1 MVINMK
7 TYYYAGGDGLVA
19 ARHLWHYGYQPTVYY
34 PKRSKN
40 ELYGV
45 SGLAR
50 ILPNLKSPLTKENN
64 TKSSATSYPTQE
76 SRRLIHRRFRIGLEK
91 HTSCRR
97 RHLWYVL
104 IFSSVHLYPSYN
116 AI

>member
-34 PKRSKN
+34 PKRSKG
-40 ELYGV
+40 ELYEV

-50 ILPNLKSPLTKENN
+50 ILPNLKSPFIEEKNLKPFSDLLPN
-64 TKSSATSYPTQE
+64 SRISTSHSPKILNRT
-76 SRRLIHRRFRIGLEK
+76 
-91 HTSCRR
+91 
-97 RHLWYVL
+97 
-104 IFSSVHLYPSYN
+104 
-116 AI
+116 